1 MMTLMT
7 VMTLTVV
14 MMMRVFTWKVCQDDQ
29 HSSTRRMTIMTGLSS
44 LSPPTP
50 FTLLQSGERWDCSP
64 LVPLAESGCVGDGE
78 RENLISAGETREL
91 SITNGK
97 HVTPSHSCQKQNES
111 QLLTRDRAEK
121 MKKYIWTRR
130 YTAEHGWKNCPFCED
145 SSQTD
150 IDKL

>member
-44 LSPPTP
+44 LSPHR
-50 FTLLQSGERWDCSP
+50 LLSLSCSLVRGETAVLWFPWLS
-64 LVPLAESGCVGDGE
+64 LAVLEME
-78 RENLISAGETREL
+78 REKSHFCRRDQSWL

-97 HVTPSHSCQKQNES
+97 HVQSCHLLSPPVANNLSPLRSPSDQREVIKTKGTFRWEAIISSGLQPTE
-111 QLLTRDRAEK
+111 AE
-121 MKKYIWTRR
+121 
-130 YTAEHGWKNCPFCED
+130 
-145 SSQTD
+145 
-150 IDKL
+150 